1 VNKCIESLEEL
12 KRLASDQAIDC
23 YVILAGGL
31 ARSSKKITYMP
42 SEDMF
47 DIMNYIDKSEQEV
60 KTDQL
65 KYKTILIEAIEKKCL
80 FTDD

>member
-1 VNKCIESLEEL
+1 
-12 KRLASDQAIDC
+12 
-23 YVILAGGL
+23 
-31 ARSSKKITYMP
+31 MP